1 MGLLSY
7 MGIVSIVSHSRSHS
21 HTHSRSHSHTLTIT
35 HTHTHTH
42 DHTHTHTHSYYSQDF
57 VELLQ
62 WWSDRVGVA
71 YNPNLNPHL
80 PTFRVAFFPLLC
92 LLGEV
97 YNGYMDVQCMYIPV
111 ILDHYTQ
118 VL

>member
-1 MGLLSY
+1 MGLRYVLY
-7 MGIVSIVSHSRSHS
+7 GYSIYRV
-21 HTHSRSHSHTLTIT
+21 TLT
-35 HTHTHTH
+35 HTHTHT
-42 DHTHTHTHSYYSQDF
+42 YYSQDF

-62 WWSDRVGVA
+62 WLSDRVGVA

-97 YNGYMDVQCMYIPV
+97 YNGYMDVCTF
-111 ILDHYTQ
+111 L
-118 VL
+118 